1 MKSCSGGSSSRRPV
15 QRLEGLNELKAEGNS
30 LRGEAELLQVESV
43 LDLVLAL
50 KARTTEEVVHSLCS
64 QRK

>member
-1 MKSCSGGSSSRRPV
+1 M